1 MATYNISQ
9 IRRLVIRKKASAEA
23 DWETFVINEDSLGQ
37 DEVLTMN
44 IAPRVMTRS
53 SQMGTTETPI
63 YGTLDNFTA
72 SITFIPD
79 VWRVL
84 GEALGQWNAATYTG
98 ATENSG
104 NMIIGGSTSDICGDG
119 QYVSVV
125 LQGICD
131 DGSTADVEISR
142 CMPSLD
148 DDLSIGGSD
157 AMSVTLNLH
166 PIIYNPALHAN
177 DGYSQNSGRLGD
189 YSLEQKMRLNATT
202 GAYTAVTE
210 SE

>member
-9 IRRLVIRKKASAEA
+9 IRRLVIRKKASADA
-23 DWETFVINEDSLGQ
+23 DWNVFEINPDNLGQ
-37 DEVLTMN
+37 DEVLTVN
-44 IAPRVMTRS
+44 IAPRTLSRA

-84 GEALGQWNAATYTG
+84 GEALGRWNQATYEG
-98 ATENSG
+98 ASANAG
-104 NMIIGGSTSDICGDG
+104 NMIIGDSSNLCGDG
-119 QYVSVV
+119 QYVSVIC
-125 LQGICD
+125 QGVCD

-148 DDLSIGGSD
+148 DDITIGGSD
-157 AMSVTLNLH
+157 ATSVTLNLH
-166 PIIYNPALHAN
+166 PIIYNATLHST
-177 DGYSQNSGRLGD
+177 DGYSQNSGRFGD
-189 YSLEQKMRLNATT
+189 YSLEQKMRLNVTT
-202 GAYTAVTE
+202 GEYAAVSE